1 MSTEQWKSPP
11 VHAVET
17 SAFFNQVPDAEIT
30 VRDQTLSLRLSIDGE
45 QLVELTAYLPENGD
59 GAELLRRI
67 TAAAAEPEE

>member
-1 MSTEQWKSPP
+1 MSKQWEPLP

-30 VRDQTLSLRLSIDGE
+30 VRDQTLSLQLSIDGDS
-45 QLVELTAYLPENGD
+45 LVELTAYLPESGD